1 MADEHPFK
9 YDYANDVPLD
19 ENTAASQSARAA
31 KLRRQL
37 GFMRQGGHTLR
48 FHTMQTLKP
57 DTVGHHSFNV
67 ACLAHLLG
75 VHLPMEER
83 YYLMLAALIHDM
95 PEQNTGDIP
104 APSKRAIPGLH
115 DQLHGLEAEMLTD
128 IGLNYEATLS
138 TEGKRVLKLADALDG
153 AFYCCTERA
162 MGNKLIAPAYR
173 NFMTYA
179 KAIRTT
185 KYQPEVELMDYAS
198 DLWEKANG

>member
-1 MADEHPFK
+1 MADENPFV
-9 YDYANDVPLD
+9 YDEVPLD
-19 ENTAASQSARAA
+19 PAVAASQSARAKA
-31 KLRRQL
+31 LRKQL
-37 GFMRQGGHTLR
+37 GFVRQGGHTLR

-67 ACLAHLLG
+67 AWLVSLLG
-75 VHLPMEER
+75 VHLSMEER
-83 YYLMLAALIHDM
+83 YYLVMAALAHDC

-128 IGLNYEATLS
+128 VGLNYEATLS
-138 TEGKRVLKLADALDG
+138 PEAKRVLKLADALDG

-173 NFMTYA
+173 NFMNYA
-179 KAIRTT
+179 TALLTV
-185 KYQPEVELMDYAS
+185 KYQPEVELMEYAS
-198 DLWEKANG
+198 ELWEKANG